1 MQSSLH
7 QGPGTQSAVLGR
19 LGCCACLA
27 QHWQSQLKRCVRFC
41 VPVCLCLHALIYQQ
55 VPVAVILAP
64 ALAVSGGF
72 GAALCKS
79 CKAGVTYCTA
89 VAFLLCFHVSGHAC
103 QVLVAVILVPA
114 LAVSGGLVLLSVAL
128 MRYLRYLKRSHDA
141 IHLTEAWKRRNPPGL
156 ISDGND
162 RVLRE
167 VSLSVDC
174 RNPFM

>member
-1 MQSSLH
+1 
-7 QGPGTQSAVLGR
+7 
-19 LGCCACLA
+19 
-27 QHWQSQLKRCVRFC
+27 
-41 VPVCLCLHALIYQQ
+41 
-55 VPVAVILAP
+55 VAVILVP
-64 ALAVSGGF
+64 AGGVKGP
-72 GAALCKS
+72 GAAVCKS
-79 CKAGVTYCTA
+79 CNAGVTCCTA
-89 VAFLLCFHVSGHAC
+89 VAFLLCFNVSGHAC

-167 VSLSVDC
+167 VSLSVRLPQHFHVTVKRGPPPPKAPPSTPQIDV
-174 RNPFM
+174 